1 MKISVEVVYG
11 LALNQHVIALEVAP
25 GTKVSEV
32 IAASG
37 ILQLCPELATDRLR
51 VGIWGRVVD
60 PGALVRQRDR
70 IEIYRPLRADPKLAR
85 RRRAAKARR

>member
-11 LALNQHVIALEVAP
+11 LALNQHVIALDVAP

-37 ILQLCPELATDRLR
+37 ILQRCPELATDSLR
-51 VGIWGRVVD
+51 VGIWGRAVD
-60 PGALVRQRDR
+60 PGALVRHLDR
-70 IEIYRPLRADPKLAR
+70 IEIYRPLRAEPKLAR
-85 RRRAAKARR
+85 RRRAAQERR